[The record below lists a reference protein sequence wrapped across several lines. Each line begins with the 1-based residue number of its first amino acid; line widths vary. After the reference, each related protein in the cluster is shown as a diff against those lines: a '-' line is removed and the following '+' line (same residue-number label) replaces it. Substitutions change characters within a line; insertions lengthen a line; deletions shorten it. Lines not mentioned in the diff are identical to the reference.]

1 MGTGCRRKGR
11 RAHLAAVAFISLWL
25 AGCGA
30 ASLVGGAATATGQA
44 LKTTGKAVG
53 VVARASIGG
62 AKAVGRVA
70 TKPFRKGDP
79 PPAPPE
85 EPSMPEPVFKR

>member
-1 MGTGCRRKGR
+1 MGRGAR
-11 RAHLAAVAFISLWL
+11 LAIAAFFSLWL
-25 AGCGA
+25 TGCGA

-44 LKTTGKAVG
+44 VKTTGKAVG

-70 TKPFRKGDP
+70 TRPFRKDDP
-79 PPAPPE
+79 PPPPPE
-85 EPSMPEPVFKR
+85 EPTMPEPVFKR

>member
-1 MGTGCRRKGR
+1 MGRGTR
-11 RAHLAAVAFISLWL
+11 LAIAAFFSLWL

-30 ASLVGGAATATGQA
+30 TSLVGGAATVTGQA

-62 AKAVGRVA
+62 AKAVGRAA
-70 TKPFRKGDP
+70 TKPFRKDGP
-79 PPAPPE
+79 PPPPPE